1 MFLLL
6 LMRDYGGIKVL
17 LAACFLA
24 SPAFCFPFSIKNV
37 QVLSPM
43 NTVYRIFVFWCM
55 KSIRLNFNMQLCKY
69 EPLA

>member
-6 LMRDYGGIKVL
+6 LMRDYEGIKVL

-24 SPAFCFPFSIKNV
+24 SPAFRFPFSIKNV
-37 QVLSPM
+37 QVLSLM

-55 KSIRLNFNMQLCKY
+55 KSVRLNFNMQLCKY